1 MRRRILAAV
10 LSITLTLSLITSLT
24 GCGNK
29 VKDPIKN
36 AIDDT
41 VKNTD
46 LMSGIKPNVV
56 TADVDIT
63 GDTAV
68 KVTDFAVRL
77 FQNSMSDENNTLIS
91 PVSVL
96 SALAMTANG
105 AKGNTLTQM

>member
-29 VKDPIKN
+29 VKDTIKN

-68 KVTDFAVRL
+68 KYRFCRTPFSEQHV
-77 FQNSMSDENNTLIS
+77 
-91 PVSVL
+91 
-96 SALAMTANG
+96 G
-105 AKGNTLTQM
+105 